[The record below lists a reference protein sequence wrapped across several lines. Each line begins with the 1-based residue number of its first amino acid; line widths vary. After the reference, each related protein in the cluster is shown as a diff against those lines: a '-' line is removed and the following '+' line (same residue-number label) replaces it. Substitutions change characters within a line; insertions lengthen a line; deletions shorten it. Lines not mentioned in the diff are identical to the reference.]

1 MHGGWGVQAHW
12 AVTVIFATLCM
23 NNVLCSVDMNFCLE
37 NNAMQCCVQCHMI
50 YIFIYICMLPGKSHH
65 LKSCTHT
72 LTRYTIDCD
81 ANKIE
86 RRFYIYIIH
95 ICT

>member
-1 MHGGWGVQAHW
+1 MHAHW

-50 YIFIYICMLPGKSHH
+50 YIYIYICMLPGKSHSHH
-65 LKSCTHT
+65 LKS
-72 LTRYTIDCD
+72 
-81 ANKIE
+81 
-86 RRFYIYIIH
+86 
-95 ICT
+95 

>member
-50 YIFIYICMLPGKSHH
+50 YIFIYIYMLCAVSYDLHIYIYMLCAVSYDLH
-65 LKSCTHT
+65 
-72 LTRYTIDCD
+72 I
-81 ANKIE
+81 
-86 RRFYIYIIH
+86 YIYIYAVCSVI
-95 ICT
+95 

>member
-12 AVTVIFATLCM
+12 AVTMIFATLCM

-37 NNAMQCCVQCHMI
+37 NNAMQCCVQCHII
-50 YIFIYICMLPGKSHH
+50 YIFIYACFLASHTI
-65 LKSCTHT
+65 LKVAHT
-72 LTRYTIDCD
+72 DTVYDCD

-86 RRFYIYIIH
+86 RRFYI
-95 ICT
+95 

>member
-12 AVTVIFATLCM
+12 AVTVIFATMCM

-50 YIFIYICMLPGKSHH
+50 YIFIYVSKCSLYV
-65 LKSCTHT
+65 LQ
-72 LTRYTIDCD
+72 
-81 ANKIE
+81 
-86 RRFYIYIIH
+86 
-95 ICT
+95 